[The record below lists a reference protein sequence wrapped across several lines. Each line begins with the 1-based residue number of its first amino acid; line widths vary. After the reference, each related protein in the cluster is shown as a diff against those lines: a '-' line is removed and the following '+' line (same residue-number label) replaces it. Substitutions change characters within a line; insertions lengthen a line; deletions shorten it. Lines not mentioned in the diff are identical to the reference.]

1 MGFSVENVCGFLIR
15 SRLMTPDEM
24 KAMYQRWQSEAGQ
37 HAASAARFGRWLVVN
52 KYVTEYQEK
61 LLLRGHAD
69 GFFLNH
75 YRVLERIGRGRM
87 AGVYKA
93 VHPLGQ
99 VVAAKVLPPSRAK
112 NQQTLG
118 RFQREAQLS
127 LQLNHPNIVRSFQT
141 GLAGDLHYLVMEYL
155 EGETLDE
162 VLQRR
167 KRLPPAEAVR
177 LVHQAL
183 HGLQHIHDKGMVHRD
198 LKPANLMLTWPS
210 AADGA
215 DAAHTLKATLKI
227 LDIGLGRQLYDESQ
241 PEAPDDRIELTAEGV
256 ILGTPDYL
264 APEQARDP
272 RTIDIRADI
281 YSLGC
286 VLYHA
291 LAGTPPFPDRNL
303 LSQMVKH
310 ATQKAPPLR
319 EFNAD
324 VPDGLQ
330 QIVDWMM
337 AKKPEE
343 RYSTPARAAQ
353 ALEMYLLAD
362 SEPARPIEAEPRMR
376 KYLTWLEQGQ
386 GQVADAA
393 TVELPPP
400 QPSQSRPTEPIQRR
414 VATDSRGEPSSQSE
428 PSDAPAARTHRSKPK
443 AANQTGR
450 RRRDEQAARVQ
461 KPAQPPAQA
470 PARPPAQ
477 PPVPSPTN
485 ESPEAFELIPAV
497 APSLPKSAGG
507 SLSPR
512 AWLFIGISSGAVL
525 MLAIVVLVLILAFGS

>member
-24 KAMYQRWQSEAGQ
+24 KAMYERWRTEAGE
-37 HAASAARFGRWLVVN
+37 HVASTARFGRWLAVN
-52 KYVTEYQEK
+52 RYVTEYQAS
-61 LLLRGHAD
+61 LLVKGHAD

-75 YRVLERIGRGRM
+75 YKVLERVGRGRM

-112 NQQTLG
+112 NPQTLG
-118 RFQREAQLS
+118 RFKREADLS
-127 LQLNHPNIVRSFQT
+127 LQLNHPNVVRSFQT

-155 EGETLDE
+155 EGETLEE
-162 VLQRR
+162 VIERR
-167 KRLPPAEAVR
+167 KRLPPGEAVR

-183 HGLQHIHDKGMVHRD
+183 QGLQHIHEKGMVHRD
-198 LKPANLMLTWPS
+198 LKPANLMLTWPADARPS
-210 AADGA
+210 AANAA
-215 DAAHTLKATLKI
+215 DTLKATVKI
-227 LDIGLGRQLYDESQ
+227 LDIGLGRQLYDESH

-291 LAGTPPFPDRNL
+291 LAGTPPFPDRNI

-310 ATQKAPPLR
+310 ATQKPKPLR
-319 EFNAD
+319 EFNAE

-337 AKKPEE
+337 AKKPQE
-343 RYSTPARAAQ
+343 RYPTPARAAQ
-353 ALEMYLLAD
+353 ALEMFLLAD
-362 SEPARPIEAEPRMR
+362 SEPARPIDEAPQMR
-376 KYLTWLEQGQ
+376 SFLTWLEKGQ
-386 GQVADAA
+386 GAIEDAA
-393 TVELPPP
+393 TLDMSQVSPGSPP
-400 QPSQSRPTEPIQRR
+400 QPSEAAPPAETTANDAGNQSAPASPATPKARRGDKPRRPP
-414 VATDSRGEPSSQSE
+414 RGET
-428 PSDAPAARTHRSKPK
+428 AAATMPASNVP
-443 AANQTGR
+443 G
-450 RRRDEQAARVQ
+450 DETW
-461 KPAQPPAQA
+461 PAVELVPAQA
-470 PARPPAQ
+470 PSLVN
-477 PPVPSPTN
+477 PVRGN
-485 ESPEAFELIPAV
+485 
-497 APSLPKSAGG
+497 
-507 SLSPR
+507 LSPR
-512 AWLFIGISSGAVL
+512 AWLLIGISSGAAL
-525 MLAIVVLVLILAFGS
+525 MLAMVALVLVLAFAS